1 MNNKETILLKISGAS
16 LKGKDDIIDFD
27 FIKNLAEQI
36 KIISQKFKVA
46 IVLGGGNIWR
56 GKNASGVVLKRYKS
70 DQIGMLA
77 TMMNSLAVESIFNS
91 YGVKTKIYSTVEM
104 EKIADSYVIRNLLN
118 SLDNN
123 EVIIL
128 ACGTGRPYFTT
139 DTGTAVSA
147 AEINASFILMGKNN
161 VDGVYSKDP
170 NVYSD
175 AVFYPH
181 LTYERALQENL
192 EVMDSSA
199 VSICKENKIKTIV
212 FKINEPNSIINALTM
227 KSKRTIIE

>member
-1 MNNKETILLKISGAS
+1 MNNKETLLLKISGAS
-16 LKGKDDIIDFD
+16 LKAKNDIIDFD
-27 FIKNLAEQI
+27 FIKNIARQI
-36 KIISQKFKVA
+36 KLMTEKFKIA

-56 GKNASGVVLKRYKS
+56 GKTSDASIERYKA
-70 DQIGMLA
+70 DQMGMLA
-77 TMMNSLAVESIFNS
+77 TMINSLAMESIFQS
-91 YGVKTKIYSTVEM
+91 YGIKTKIYSTIDM
-104 EKIADSYVIRNLLN
+104 DKIANNYVIKDLLQ
-118 SLDNN
+118 SLQNN

-147 AEINASFILMGKNN
+147 AEIKANFILMGKNN

-170 NVYSD
+170 HVHSD
-175 AVFYPH
+175 AVFYPK
-181 LTYERALQENL
+181 LTYERALSENL
-192 EVMDSSA
+192 GVMDSSA
-199 VSICKENKIKTIV
+199 VSICKENGIKTIV

>member
-1 MNNKETILLKISGAS
+1 MNNKETLLLKISGAS
-16 LKGKDDIIDFD
+16 LKAKNDIIDFD
-27 FIKNLAEQI
+27 FIKNIARQI
-36 KIISQKFKVA
+36 KLMTEKFKIA

-56 GKNASGVVLKRYKS
+56 GKTSDVSIERYKA
-70 DQIGMLA
+70 DQMGMLA
-77 TMMNSLAVESIFNS
+77 TMINSLAMESIFQS
-91 YGVKTKIYSTVEM
+91 HGIKTKIYSTIDM
-104 EKIADSYVIRNLLN
+104 DKIANNYVIKDLLQ
-118 SLDNN
+118 SLENN

-147 AEINASFILMGKNN
+147 AEIKANFILMGKNN

-170 NVYSD
+170 HIHSD
-175 AVFYPH
+175 AVFYPK
-181 LTYERALQENL
+181 LTYERALSENL

-199 VSICKENKIKTIV
+199 VSICKENGIKTIV

>member
-1 MNNKETILLKISGAS
+1 MNKKETLLLKISGAS

-27 FIKNLAEQI
+27 FIKNIAKQI
-36 KIISQKFKVA
+36 KLISEKFKIA

-56 GKNASGVVLKRYKS
+56 GKNSSGINIERYKA
-70 DQIGMLA
+70 DQMGMLA
-77 TMMNSLAVESIFNS
+77 TMINSLAMESVFKLHDI
-91 YGVKTKIYSTVEM
+91 KAKIYSTVDM
-104 EKIADSYVIRNLLN
+104 EKIANNYIIRDLLE
-118 SLDNN
+118 SLENN

-147 AEINASFILMGKNN
+147 AEIKANFILMGKNN

-170 NVYSD
+170 HIYSD
-175 AVFYPH
+175 AVFYPK
-181 LTYERALQENL
+181 LTYEKALSENL
-192 EVMDSSA
+192 EVMDASA
-199 VSICKENKIKTIV
+199 VSICKEHGIKTIV
-212 FKINEPNSIINALTM
+212 FKINEPNSIINALVM